1 MTNNFKPQ
9 ILHIETAEQA
19 AAEMEKIGCTA
30 AGIAI
35 MKDKAVFKVI
45 KFNDVNTKA
54 ANILKQTFLSKGG
67 EVAISRHCADLSR
80 ETSDVII
87 MATMHQY
94 KQAIPVL
101 MKQPWKLKDIA
112 AALQEIIN
120 GKG

>member
-87 MATMHQY
+87 MATVHQY